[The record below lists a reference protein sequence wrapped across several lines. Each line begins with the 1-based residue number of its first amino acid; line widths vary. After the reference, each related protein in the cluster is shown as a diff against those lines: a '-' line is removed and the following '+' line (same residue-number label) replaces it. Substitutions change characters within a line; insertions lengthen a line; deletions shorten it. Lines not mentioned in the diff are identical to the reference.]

1 MTIYTINILAQ
12 RLYLH
17 NIFDDYVKSVGNN
30 LVDSPVVKLTNQ
42 EIREAILG
50 DSKVPRLS
58 GASQNTGCDI
68 EYRVRPRIQGASR
81 IEGVK
86 EHRVRQE

>member
-50 DSKVPRLS
+50 DSKVPR
-58 GASQNTGCDI
+58 
-68 EYRVRPRIQGASR
+68 
-81 IEGVK
+81 
-86 EHRVRQE
+86 